1 ATGVSINGA
10 SSADSTS
17 GTFNLVADN
26 ALSFT
31 SAGTIGAHDVLLTS
45 TNKGLSFAGAITA
58 INTTLTAHD
67 DIIDS
72 STASVGTTSL
82 TVNSTSG
89 SIGTGT
95 GARFFTNAADL
106 IATASGSVFLRD
118 TNATGVSVNGVSSAD
133 STSGT
138 FNLVADNAF
147 SSTSAGTIGAHDVLL
162 TSTNKGLSL
171 AGA

>member
-1 ATGVSINGA
+1 TATNTTLSAHDDVTNSSTASVGTTSLTANSTSGSIGTGTRSEVCRVAANLIATASGSAFLRDTNATGVSINGA

-95 GARFFTNAADL
+95 
-106 IATASGSVFLRD
+106 
-118 TNATGVSVNGVSSAD
+118 
-133 STSGT
+133 
-138 FNLVADNAF
+138 
-147 SSTSAGTIGAHDVLL
+147 
-162 TSTNKGLSL
+162 
-171 AGA
+171 